1 MIILDASALYP
12 IAKSIRKC
20 LTESIKQLLEEGI
33 AVLDLTLYE
42 VVNAAVI
49 EARRGR
55 IRNLEQVVTAVSK
68 LAKYLTIIRVEP
80 EDLKHISALSEQLGL
95 TAYDAAYVHYARL
108 RKAKLLTNDKELLEK
123 AKDVAIDAEWFRRGS
138 SPK

>member
-1 MIILDASALYP
+1 LIILDASALYP
-12 IAKSIRKC
+12 IAKSIRKGA
-20 LTESIKQLLEEGI
+20 TEPIKQLLEEGI

-42 VVNAAVI
+42 VANAAVI
-49 EARRGR
+49 EARRGK

-68 LAKYLTIIRVEP
+68 LAKYSTIIRVEP
-80 EDLKHISALSEQLGL
+80 EDLKHISTLGEQLGL

-108 RKAKLLTNDKELLEK
+108 RKAKLLTNDKEILER
-123 AKDVAIDAEWFRRGS
+123 AKDVAIDTEGFRREP

>member
-1 MIILDASALYP
+1 LIILDASALYP
-12 IAKSIRKC
+12 IAKFVREGA
-20 LTESIKQLLEEGI
+20 TEAIKQLLEEGV

-42 VVNAAVI
+42 VANAAAI

-80 EDLKHISALSEQLGL
+80 EDLKHISTLGEQLGL

-108 RKAKLLTNDKELLEK
+108 RKAKLLTNDKEILEK
-123 AKDVAIDAEWFRRGS
+123 AKDVAIDTGWLRRGL

>member
-1 MIILDASALYP
+1 LIILDASALYP
-12 IAKSIRKC
+12 IAKSVREGVTEPIR
-20 LTESIKQLLEEGI
+20 QLLEEGV

-55 IRNLEQVVTAVSK
+55 IRDVGQVVTAVSK
-68 LAKYLTIIRVEP
+68 LAKYLTIIRVGP
-80 EDLKHISALSEQLGL
+80 EELKHVSELSEQLGL
-95 TAYDAAYVHYARL
+95 TAYDAAYVYYARL
-108 RKAKLLTNDKELLEK
+108 RKAKLLTNDGEVLEK
-123 AKDVAIDAEWFRRGS
+123 AGDVAISTEWLRRGS